1 MRGQKFAI
9 QLLIAALAVFATA
22 ACGGESAGPPG
33 GTNDADAGGDYQPP
47 TDDGDLGE
55 PQPPQPEVPETY
67 TYSQPAIVGD
77 KVYVANETLDAVAII
92 DSRSLE
98 IQAVPVGRAPTK
110 VVAPA
115 DGAGDDARVMVL
127 NSGDH
132 TVSLLDPEGG
142 ESLHVPV
149 MPHANRLQATA
160 SGRFG
165 VAWYDSSEPGPAGD
179 LSAVTV
185 VSSAGSFDVAVG
197 FLVRQVLFDEVG
209 ERALVVSDDGV
220 SVLDLAAIESDRF
233 VAPRPLTP
241 PGFEAVDPAEL
252 RLHLGPQGDTLV
264 AWTPSQPFLFVS
276 DLSED
281 TRVAIALGAPP
292 TGAALSEAT
301 LVFAL
306 SEADRLLTITLPEG
320 LEAARADQEAR
331 GLWVDGAFVPPLA
344 EDAFVD
350 SEGFVYLSIEVPA
363 LGSVVLSEDASV
375 AMAFTTNPQEQ
386 RAVLVAMA
394 GLEQRTVRFEKEVR
408 GVLADEDG
416 STFLVIHPRRPGSR
430 EGLTPSDPEFVER
443 SHGFS
448 VLDIGT
454 AQTRLVLT
462 ELEIAR
468 AVLFAPDTGD
478 AFVYLSYENP
488 QPGAAELVAHREI
501 VRVNLGTFR
510 SEVMRLSALP
520 DAMGLIPGSGRVY
533 VNQVHPQGRITFV
546 EAATGERQTVTG
558 YQLNSGIF

>member
-9 QLLIAALAVFATA
+9 YLLIAALAVVATA

-33 GTNDADAGGDYQPP
+33 GVNDADAGGDYQPP
-47 TDDGDLGE
+47 TDDGDQGE

-98 IQAVPVGRAPTK
+98 IQAAPVGRAPTQ
-110 VVAPA
+110 VVAPVE
-115 DGAGDDARVMVL
+115 GAGDEARVMVL
-127 NSGDH
+127 NEGDH
-132 TVSLLDPEGG
+132 TVSLLEPNGG
-142 ESLHVPV
+142 ESLHLPV
-149 MPHANRLQATA
+149 LRHANRLQATA

-241 PGFEAVDPAEL
+241 PGFESVDPNEL
-252 RLHLGPQGDTLV
+252 RLLLGPRGDTLV

-276 DLSED
+276 DVSED
-281 TRVAIALGAPP
+281 ARVAIALGAPP
-292 TGAALSEAT
+292 TGAALRDAT
-301 LVFAL
+301 LVLAL
-306 SEADRLLTITLPEG
+306 REANRLLAITLTEG
-320 LEAARADQEAR
+320 LEAARADQESR

-344 EDAFVD
+344 EEAFIDA
-350 SEGFVYLSIEVPA
+350 EGFVYLSLEVPG
-363 LGSVVLSEDASV
+363 LGSVVLSDDASV
-375 AMAFTTNPQEQ
+375 AMAFTTDPQEQ
-386 RAVLVAMA
+386 RGVLVDMA
-394 GLEQRTVRFEKEVR
+394 SQELSPVRFEKEVL
-408 GVLADEDG
+408 GVLADEVG
-416 STFLVIHPRRPGSR
+416 QTFLVIHPRRPGSR
-430 EGLTPSDPEFVER
+430 QGLTPADPEFVER
-443 SHGFS
+443 SHAFS
-448 VLDIGT
+448 VLDIDS

-462 ELEIAR
+462 DLAIAR
-468 AVLFAPDTGD
+468 AVLFAPEAGD

-488 QPGAAELVAHREI
+488 ETGQAELPSHREI
-501 VRVNLGTFR
+501 VRVNLGSFR
-510 SEVMRLSALP
+510 SEVLRLSALP
-520 DAMGLIPGSGRVY
+520 DDMGLIPGTGRVY